1 LSLILLPHRPRSTP
15 SLFSLQSP
23 PPPTPT
29 LFPYTTLFRSFLG
42 VLPGLTVG
50 RPESRRP
57 SIRAPE
63 ARPAAPV
70 APLQKG
76 RSLLVGSGLDRKSTR
91 LNSNHEWISY
101 AVFCLKKKKYR
112 MPCHCS
118 NTRC

>member
-76 RSLLVGSGLDRKSTR
+76 RSLLVGSGWSPLPRPGRGSERRARVVLDRHPCR
-91 LNSNHEWISY
+91 LRP
-101 AVFCLKKKKYR
+101 AA
-112 MPCHCS
+112 
-118 NTRC
+118 